1 MIEFQIR
8 VNDRAYPIT
17 IEGKRMTVE
26 GFNVDWEIVRVE
38 GQRFTVAVDG
48 ILYEV
53 ELPEPVE
60 GRQTAVV
67 EGVQYPV
74 EAVGLPRGGRA
85 PAKKAA
91 RPAAAAGPVEG
102 ALTAMM
108 PSKVIAVHV
117 NVGDAVQAGQVVL
130 VLEAMKMESELK
142 APQDGTVRAVNC
154 KRGDSVEPGV
164 ALVIIE

>member
-1 MIEFQIR
+1 MKEFQVR
-8 VNDRAYPIT
+8 VNERAYPVT
-17 IEGKRMTVE
+17 MEGKRMAVE

-38 GQRFTVAVDG
+38 GTRFSVSIDG

-53 ELPEPVE
+53 ELPEPVD
-60 GRQTAVV
+60 GRQVALVDGV
-67 EGVQYPV
+67 EYPI
-74 EAVGLPRGGRA
+74 EALGLVRGRA
-85 PAKKAA
+85 AVKKAE

-108 PSKVIAVHV
+108 PSKVIAVNV
-117 NVGDAVQAGQVVL
+117 NVGDAVTAGQVVL

-142 APQDGTVRAVNC
+142 AAKDGTVRAVNC

-164 ALVIIE
+164 PLVIVE